1 MKSLHIRNV
10 DERVLENL
18 QRLAR
23 AHHRSVQGEVKAIL
37 EEASLYA
44 PTLGQDEP
52 LGLVTTHAGRNAPWS
67 RQEMYDDDAR

>member
-23 AHHRSVQGEVKAIL
+23 AHHRSMQGEVKAIL
-37 EEASLYA
+37 EAASLYA
-44 PTLGQDEP
+44 PTLGEDEP
-52 LGLVTTHAGRNAPWS
+52 LSLVTTHTGRNAPWS
-67 RQEMYDDDAR
+67 RQEMYDDNAR